1 MSIVALTIII
11 MLSGLIIKVGSIAL
25 RMTGID
31 KETAAFQSLS
41 AFTGTGFTTAE
52 SEDIVNHVR
61 RRKIIKALMLFGN
74 IGIVTTVAMLILSFR
89 SVTPVESLTK
99 LGIIGLAALAL
110 VGFSVVKGLDNLLET
125 FIERRLSKMKLFSM
139 GALSEIIRLARGYG
153 IVELT
158 RTGDHGLAGRKLRDS
173 NLSNSEILVLAI
185 KRGFQLITPPKAEET
200 IEPGDKL
207 VCFGLLK
214 NLTEVAEQPAAK
226 G

>member
-110 VGFSVVKGLDNLLET
+110 VVFSVVKGLDNLLET

-158 RTGDHGLAGRKLRDS
+158 ITGDHDLAGRKLRDS
-173 NLSNSEILVLAI
+173 NLSSSEILVLAI

-214 NLTEVAEQPAAK
+214 NLTEVAERPAAK
-226 G
+226 D